1 LLLAVLL
8 NSCNKS
14 NVSQGAKNPT
24 ERISINSGLR
34 FFKYESSTDAD
45 ELMNDVRPD
54 VSEDTDDRTTDPRST
69 DAEKVESSQKTLE
82 SWIMPTGNSS
92 IKDPGK
98 HFMRPKVNTGSNF
111 PYVQSDFE
119 DTYWEYVDLPDGWA
133 IVGPFDLFIGT
144 IILASDI
151 FVLIS

>member
-1 LLLAVLL
+1 
-8 NSCNKS
+8 
-14 NVSQGAKNPT
+14 
-24 ERISINSGLR
+24 
-34 FFKYESSTDAD
+34 
-45 ELMNDVRPD
+45 
-54 VSEDTDDRTTDPRST
+54 
-69 DAEKVESSQKTLE
+69 
-82 SWIMPTGNSS
+82 MPTGNSF

-98 HFMRPKVNTGSNF
+98 YFMRPKGNTGSNF

-119 DTYWEYVDLPDGWA
+119 DTYWEYVDLPDDWA